1 MKDFFIS
8 DNTPAMQEYLA
19 VFRHL
24 LSFHDPELSR
34 HLNKIGYHPEL
45 YAVPWF
51 LTLFTHVFPLDKTY
65 HLWDKILVGPPSL
78 PLFTGVSIIRQF
90 RDTLIKTEFNDCIMV
105 AELFPNVDI
114 ENAFNQH
121 YQCIKLHHL
130 P

>member
-1 MKDFFIS
+1 M
-8 DNTPAMQEYLA
+8 Y
-19 VFRHL
+19 
-24 LSFHDPELSR
+24 
-34 HLNKIGYHPEL
+34 
-45 YAVPWF
+45 
-51 LTLFTHVFPLDKTY
+51 FPLDKTY

-105 AELFPNVDI
+105 AELFPNVEI